1 MQTLEI
7 KTNTNFSVE
16 NGGEVTIPFCKQ
28 MTVDKSK
35 FVGVTVVQLGTEYS
49 VYLLMTNY
57 SISFNRESYDSAE
70 RRKAKVLDAF
80 EDDDIEVL
88 NLNY

>member
-7 KTNTNFSVE
+7 KSNTNFSVE

-35 FVGVTVVQLGTEYS
+35 FVGVTIVRLGNEHG
-49 VYLLMTNY
+49 V
-57 SISFNRESYDSAE
+57 
-70 RRKAKVLDAF
+70 
-80 EDDDIEVL
+80 
-88 NLNY
+88 